1 MIVKKLGYEVYD
13 KLLAKLVRTYLE
25 KHGLIQGTKKLI
37 KQNWHEKD
45 IKAGIEQYLVR
56 TAKEKVKK
64 EFSA

>member
-1 MIVKKLGYEVYD
+1 MIVKKLGYDVYD
-13 KLLAKLVRTYLE
+13 RLLAKLVRTYLE

-37 KQNWHEKD
+37 KQKWHEKD

-56 TAKEKVKK
+56 ETAKKFKK